1 MIKPPVPI
9 ADRLIAVLSISKA
22 KGGKSYV
29 VFGKTDNSAINLS
42 AIASGETEVPLQSF
56 VCSPLMT
63 KPPVPIEVKK
73 TAHKPSYLPLL
84 MAQGALSLT
93 ARIRV
98 ITVVA
103 QSPVQVMS
111 TVMA

>member
-1 MIKPPVPI
+1 MSS
-9 ADRLIAVLSISKA
+9 L
-22 KGGKSYV
+22 
-29 VFGKTDNSAINLS
+29 
-42 AIASGETEVPLQSF
+42 
-56 VCSPLMT
+56 
-63 KPPVPIEVKK
+63 VKK
-73 TAHKPSYLPLL
+73 TAQQPSYLPLL

-111 TVMA
+111 TVMAWMI